1 MNSYQEAYEK
11 LLDHFEDPGSWW
23 PAETPF
29 EIVVGA
35 VLVQNTNWKNVEKAL
50 ANLRDASLLDYD
62 ALKEITKEELAEYI
76 RPAGFYNVK
85 ATRLTNLFHML
96 EENYRGDLD
105 ALLQDETWTARDA
118 LIEVKGIGAESADA
132 ILLYAGNHPLFV
144 VDAYTHRVFSRHN
157 LVDEETDYQSIQ
169 ETFMAN
175 VEEDVAVFRAY
186 HGLIIEVAKKYCKKS
201 NPLCEACPLRGL
213 NECEGGL

>member
-1 MNSYQEAYEK
+1 MNSYEEAYQK
-11 LLDHFEDPGSWW
+11 LRDHFGDPGSWW

-50 ANLRDASLLDYD
+50 NNLRGAGLLSYT
-62 ALKEITKEELAEYI
+62 ALRGLTKEELAEQI

-85 ATRLTNLFHML
+85 ATRLSNLLQML
-96 EENYRGDLD
+96 EDNYEGNLD
-105 ALLQDETWTARDA
+105 YLLEDDMWTGREALVG
-118 LIEVKGIGAESADA
+118 VKGIGAETADA
-132 ILLYAGNHPLFV
+132 ILLYAGAHPIFV

-157 LVDEETDYQSIQ
+157 LLDEETDYQSIQ
-169 ETFMAN
+169 ESFMGN

-186 HGLIIEVAKKYCKKS
+186 HGLIVEVAKTYCKKS
-201 NPLCEACPLRGL
+201 NPLCQSCPLRGL
-213 NECEGGL
+213 NECEGF